1 MENFCKLFDKL
12 LFPEK
17 NHYDFVE
24 TYNDDDRH
32 FHKIDLLK
40 VSLSREKWNDR
51 DIFEARGFSLIFSS
65 VDSSFA
71 GYCESTVG

>member
-1 MENFCKLFDKL
+1 MKNFCKLFDKL
-12 LFPEK
+12 LSPEK
-17 NHYDFVE
+17 KYDFIE

-40 VSLSREKWNDR
+40 VSLSREKWNNR
-51 DIFEARGFSLIFSS
+51 DIFEARSFSLIFSS